1 MTGSKYQ
8 RSDSLIGSFFTLAAL
23 CMSLG
28 LSAQGIQSVE
38 DKKYNIHEYIDRFKD
53 IAIRE
58 MERSG
63 IPASITLAQGIQESG
78 IGNSLLARE
87 ANNHFGIKCHK
98 GWQGKSY
105 YQWDDDPTESC
116 FRVYST
122 ADSSYI
128 DHTEF
133 LKGRKHYAFL
143 FDYESTDYVSWAH
156 GLKKA
161 NYATDPTYPQKLIGT
176 IERYKLQAYDLSIS
190 PMLMAKTDSTQATP
204 ILATEVFVI
213 PEHMQRK
220 LRRKT
225 TGILFKEYK
234 KGLFRQNGSTYAT
247 ARPNETALEFATRF
261 DIPYRKFLLF
271 NDLVDGDRLVENQFC
286 FIQPKKS
293 KYKGEE
299 MYHQVKADE
308 TMYEIAQYYGIKLSD
323 LLERNLLLEGQE
335 PKNGEMILLNEKAF
349 KVPALRTAQ
358 VQDDFSV
365 IKTPVADE
373 PTVKVER
380 PEVVVP
386 EPISSNLV
394 LNSPT
399 YPENVYDSD
408 NKLNTAANLN
418 DEHVNLEFPITD
430 KKSESFSIEPEK
442 KLEIFK
448 PESSN
453 ANKVEPKLEP
463 ETVKTE
469 TPKVKK
475 ENFLIYTVQAKDT
488 LFSLGKKYGLNWEKI
503 KEYNNLASND
513 LREKQVIR
521 IPR

>member
-1 MTGSKYQ
+1 M
-8 RSDSLIGSFFTLAAL
+8 
-23 CMSLG
+23 
-28 LSAQGIQSVE
+28 
-38 DKKYNIHEYIDRFKD
+38 
-53 IAIRE
+53 
-58 MERSG
+58 
-63 IPASITLAQGIQESG
+63 
-78 IGNSLLARE
+78 
-87 ANNHFGIKCHK
+87 
-98 GWQGKSY
+98 
-105 YQWDDDPTESC
+105 
-116 FRVYST
+116 
-122 ADSSYI
+122 
-128 DHTEF
+128 
-133 LKGRKHYAFL
+133 
-143 FDYESTDYVSWAH
+143 
-156 GLKKA
+156 
-161 NYATDPTYPQKLIGT
+161 
-176 IERYKLQAYDLSIS
+176 
-190 PMLMAKTDSTQATP
+190 
-204 ILATEVFVI
+204 
-213 PEHMQRK
+213 
-220 LRRKT
+220 
-225 TGILFKEYK
+225 
-234 KGLFRQNGSTYAT
+234 
-247 ARPNETALEFATRF
+247 
-261 DIPYRKFLLF
+261 
-271 NDLVDGDRLVENQFC
+271 
-286 FIQPKKS
+286 
-293 KYKGEE
+293 
-299 MYHQVKADE
+299 
-308 TMYEIAQYYGIKLSD
+308 
-323 LLERNLLLEGQE
+323 
-335 PKNGEMILLNEKAF
+335 
-349 KVPALRTAQ
+349 RTAQ